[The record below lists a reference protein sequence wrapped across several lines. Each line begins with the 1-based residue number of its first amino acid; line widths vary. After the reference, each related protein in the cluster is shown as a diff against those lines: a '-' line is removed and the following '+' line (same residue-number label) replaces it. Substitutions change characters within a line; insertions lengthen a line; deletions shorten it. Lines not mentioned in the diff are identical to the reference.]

1 MLARWVLIGLA
12 AALLGAAAPSA
23 PARAAFE
30 RGEKALAANKL
41 EEAAAAYRKAL
52 EATPNWAPA
61 LNGLGSTLFKK
72 GQSVEATALFR
83 AATEADP
90 DFKLAWFNLGY
101 AARKAGDF
109 TTAARAY
116 ERYTQLDPND
126 PDGFYGLGESYRQ
139 LGQSARA
146 ITAYE
151 TYIAREKRP
160 SEQKWVE
167 KAREQVSTL
176 RAQVGTA
183 PAAAPVATPAPAAP
197 VAQAPVAQAPAAQ
210 PAARPLA
217 VTSTSG
223 GLPPNATANTTLSIT
238 RVRDGDAL
246 MKERRYREATFAYL
260 DATHADPNNVE
271 ALFKLGNALA
281 VLGYYAQAIE
291 HWNRVAQ
298 LTPDA
303 AIRQSAVDNVAKA
316 QVRLTQQGGSPQ
328 AQGVAPGFGPVAE
341 TTRAQARRAYE
352 QGVQRIQARD
362 YAGALQS
369 LAQAIQLEPTLSV
382 AYTARGSAYIG
393 LRRYAEAALDYEYA
407 LRLAPE
413 MASPLYGLGEA
424 YRMLGRNAEARASYE
439 RYATSTAR
447 DVRTDL
453 QAEARQNAERLR

>member
-1 MLARWVLIGLA
+1 MVVRCLVIGLTV
-12 AALLGAAAPSA
+12 ALLGAAQPSA
-23 PARAAFE
+23 PAQASFE
-30 RGEKALAANKL
+30 RGEKALAANRL
-41 EEAAAAYRKAL
+41 EDAAKAYRKAL

-61 LNGLGSTLFKK
+61 LNGLGSVLFKK
-72 GQSVEATALFR
+72 GQSVEAIALFKS
-83 AATEADP
+83 ATEADP

-101 AARKAGDF
+101 AARKSGDF
-109 TTAARAY
+109 ATAVRAY

-139 LGQSARA
+139 LGQPAKA

-151 TYIAREKRP
+151 TYISREKRS
-160 SEQKWVE
+160 SEQKWVQ
-167 KAREQVSTL
+167 KAREQVTAL
-176 RAQVGTA
+176 RGTPPAATA
-183 PAAAPVATPAPAAP
+183 PAPTVSPGSQAPSPAASRVSP
-197 VAQAPVAQAPAAQ
+197 VG
-210 PAARPLA
+210 
-217 VTSTSG
+217 T
-223 GLPPNATANTTLSIT
+223 PNTNLSIT

-260 DATHADPNNVE
+260 DATHADPGNVE

-281 VLGYYAQAIE
+281 VLGYYAQAVE

-303 AIRQSAVDNVAKA
+303 AIRQSALDNVAKA
-316 QVRLTQQGGSPQ
+316 QVRISQQGGSPQ
-328 AQGVAPGFGPVAE
+328 AQGVAPGFGPVAD

-382 AYTARGSAYIG
+382 AYIARGSAYIG
-393 LRRYAEAALDYEYA
+393 LRRYAEAAVDYEYA
-407 LRLAPE
+407 LRLAPD

-424 YRMLGRNAEARASYE
+424 YRMLGRNAEARSSYE
-439 RYATSTAR
+439 RYATSTAK
-447 DVRTDL
+447 DVRPEL

>member
-1 MLARWVLIGLA
+1 MVARWILIALSA
-12 AALLGAAAPSA
+12 SLLGAANPT
-23 PARAAFE
+23 PAAQAAFE
-30 RGEKALAANKL
+30 RGEKALSSNKL
-41 EEAAAAYRKAL
+41 DDAAKAYRQAL

-83 AATEADP
+83 SATEADP
-90 DFKLAWFNLGY
+90 GFKLGWFNLGY

-139 LGQSARA
+139 LGQGAQA

-151 TYIAREKRP
+151 TYISREKRP

-167 KAREQVSTL
+167 KAREQVRTL
-176 RAQVGTA
+176 RAQGGPA
-183 PAAAPVATPAPAAP
+183 PTPAPM
-197 VAQAPVAQAPAAQ
+197 AQAPAPPP
-210 PAARPLA
+210 PAAPPVVSA
-217 VTSTSG
+217 TSS
-223 GLPPNATANTTLSIT
+223 GLPAYATPNTTLSIT

-260 DATHADPNNVE
+260 DAKHADPNNVE

-281 VLGYYAQAIE
+281 VLGYYGQAIE

-303 AIRQSAVDNVAKA
+303 AIRQSAQENVSKA

-369 LAQAIQLEPTLSV
+369 LSQSIQLEPTLAV

-393 LRRYAEAALDYEYA
+393 LRRYSEAALDYEYS

-424 YRMLGRNAEARASYE
+424 YRMLGRNADARSSYE

-447 DVRTDL
+447 DVRPDL
-453 QAEARQNAERLR
+453 QAEARQTAERLR